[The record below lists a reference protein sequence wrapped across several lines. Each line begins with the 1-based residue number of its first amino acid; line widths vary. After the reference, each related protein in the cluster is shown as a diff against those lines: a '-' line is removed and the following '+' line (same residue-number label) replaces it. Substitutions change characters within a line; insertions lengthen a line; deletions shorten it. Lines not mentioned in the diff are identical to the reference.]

1 MANLGLKLK
10 VFFLMTVVIIA
21 LSAANF
27 LLFKDFIAKID
38 VQEGAKNS
46 AELVEEK
53 LKNINYALIGNS
65 FEIAK
70 NLKIEKGKVVSKI
83 SSDENYAVV
92 DQNGSVIDENVKVM
106 NSYNGI
112 PAVDRALKS
121 GVASDGMFSVE
132 NSMYLV
138 GAVPVISDGD
148 KIFAVVTFKKVSD
161 KLISVFPMPV
171 RVFRGSELFMEN
183 GRDNWRSVES
193 SYGKLELDADMAEL
207 IRNSGQKVIN
217 GWTKISS
224 FAMPYDLKNGE
235 KISIVTMT
243 SFIPGWESYN
253 KVRLGLIC
261 YSAIAIIIAL
271 FFTFIV
277 TYSINKILRD
287 LASDVSR
294 MRVGEKLVL
303 KKYSN
308 GADIVVSALNTL
320 ISNYLKLKDDD
331 VSGITASP
339 LVKKE
344 SKGIEEFEKAI
355 ADPFATESVENAGDV
370 DHDYTSSKPKA
381 QTAAKPAE
389 AKSEMKSEVKPVLPE
404 INDDDDDDDDEKTQ
418 IASTIM
424 SASQKAANPMDA
436 LWEDYCKIK
445 RKYGESVSEKEKISF
460 LGKVRTNKASIMA
473 KYKCSDVIFSV
484 EEKDGKPVIKAKPVN

>member
-320 ISNYLKLKDDD
+320 ISNY
-331 VSGITASP
+331 
-339 LVKKE
+339 
-344 SKGIEEFEKAI
+344 
-355 ADPFATESVENAGDV
+355 
-370 DHDYTSSKPKA
+370 
-381 QTAAKPAE
+381 
-389 AKSEMKSEVKPVLPE
+389 
-404 INDDDDDDDDEKTQ
+404 
-418 IASTIM
+418 
-424 SASQKAANPMDA
+424 
-436 LWEDYCKIK
+436 
-445 RKYGESVSEKEKISF
+445 
-460 LGKVRTNKASIMA
+460 
-473 KYKCSDVIFSV
+473 
-484 EEKDGKPVIKAKPVN
+484 